1 MRAGQPPPGVTLLRP
16 PAPSMPPTVTAT
28 PRVPSLVSLRPQDGH
43 MPLSHSSRNLQVREP
58 HQDFTWRRVLMLE
71 TNESRSKY
79 CELETC
85 TSWCKANRDESINM
99 TSEED
104 WDDRFREDQRR
115 TKWRYLYT
123 ASRFCSAGCLVTC
136 AFLVRVSEV
145 MPYKL

>member
-16 PAPSMPPTVTAT
+16 QAPSMPPTVTAT

-99 TSEED
+99 TSWKRIGTIDSEKIGGGPSGD
-104 WDDRFREDQRR
+104 I
-115 TKWRYLYT
+115 YT
-123 ASRFCSAGCLVTC
+123 LHQDSVVQVVWWHAPF
-136 AFLVRVSEV
+136 
-145 MPYKL
+145 